1 MRRTG
6 GWCLATPVAL
16 MRLLLLLLLVVVV
29 VMVMELVSHAS
40 DTVDVTA
47 TLQAPYSEYL
57 NGRRQSRHGC
67 IQYLTTSHIHVCL

>member
-6 GWCLATPVAL
+6 AWCFATPVAL
-16 MRLLLLLLLVVVV
+16 MRLLMLLVVVV
-29 VMVMELVSHAS
+29 VMELVSHAS

-57 NGRRQSRHGC
+57 NGRLQRRPGC
-67 IQYLTTSHIHVCL
+67 IQYLPNSRIYACL